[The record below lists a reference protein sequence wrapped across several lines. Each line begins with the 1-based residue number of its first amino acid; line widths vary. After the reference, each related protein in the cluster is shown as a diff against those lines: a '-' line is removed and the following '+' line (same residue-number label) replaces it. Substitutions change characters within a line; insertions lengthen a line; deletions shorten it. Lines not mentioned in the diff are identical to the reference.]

1 MKRKAL
7 AIVIAIL
14 LVVGVLAAC
23 TTTTTEESS
32 AAASTEAAATE
43 AATESESA
51 SADEG
56 GSDLANADI
65 VIGAT
70 YQDLQNEYIKQL
82 EVIAIDYA
90 DQLGVQLIT
99 ADGEGDPAKQ
109 VSQIDNFIAQGVNA
123 IIMDPISAEGCQVG
137 AQNAVDA
144 GIPIIGLCAQISD
157 QSILTSFV
165 GSNDVYA
172 GEIEMQKLA
181 DYLNGEGKIAI
192 VEGVLGISAQIQ
204 RLEGNMNII
213 DENPGME
220 VVLQDTGN
228 WSREETLTLV
238 ENWINSGTEF
248 DAVCAHN
255 DEMALGAYKALES
268 AGLQDEIP
276 VVGVDAI
283 PDAVQSVADG
293 GLLCTVL
300 QDSTTQATVSLDAA
314 IAAAKGE
321 EVDKEYPVPFVLVDE
336 NNVADFM
343 YIVENA
349 NA

>member
-23 TTTTTEESS
+23 STTTTEESS
-32 AAASTEAAATE
+32 AAESTEAAATE
-43 AATESESA
+43 AATEEA
-51 SADEG
+51 VAEEEG
-56 GSDLANADI
+56 GSDISNADI

-90 DQLGVQLIT
+90 DELGITFIT

-109 VSQIDNFIAQGVNA
+109 VSQIDNFIAQEVDA

-137 AQNAVDA
+137 AQNAIDA

-181 DYLNGEGKIAI
+181 DYLGGEGKIAI

-300 QDSTTQATVSLDAA
+300 QDSTTQAQLSLDAA

-321 EVDKEYPVPFVLVDE
+321 AVEKEYPVPFVLVDE
-336 NNVADFM
+336 TNVADYM
-343 YIVENA
+343 YIVEDA
-349 NA
+349 TA